1 MINSMTGFAAAAG
14 ASAGGRWSW
23 EIKTVNAKGLDIR
36 LRVPPGFDAVEM
48 EARRMIGARLVR
60 GTCHATLTVVRD
72 AAPAQVRINSD
83 VLASLVQALQT
94 VTLPPTIRPASL
106 NGLLAV
112 RGVIESFEPAPDEA
126 AAAMLRTDSIAGL
139 DGVLGALAAMRAD
152 EGRALLA
159 VLLDRIE
166 AIARL
171 TQQAESAPQRQLAA
185 VQEKL
190 AYTIATLSDRY
201 KLDPDRLHQEALIL
215 AAKADV
221 REELDRLTAHVAA
234 VRVLLDSDQ
243 AVGRRLDFLAQ
254 ELGREAN
261 TFCAKVNDATLTAIG
276 LELRVEIE
284 QFREQVQNIE

>member
-14 ASAGGRWSW
+14 ASGNGRWSW

-48 EARRMIGARLVR
+48 EARKMIGARLVR
-60 GTCHATLTVVRD
+60 GTCHATLTVFREV
-72 AAPAQVRINSD
+72 APSQVRINTE
-83 VLASLVQALQT
+83 VLASLVQALHTLT
-94 VTLPPTIRPASL
+94 VPPTIRPASL

-112 RGVIESFEPAPDEA
+112 RGVVESFEPAPDEA
-126 AAAMLRTDSIAGL
+126 AAAAMRTDTIGGL
-139 DGVLGALAAMRAD
+139 GQVLDALTAMRAD

-159 VLLDRIE
+159 VLLERID

-171 TQQAESAPQRQLAA
+171 TQQAERAPQRQPSA
-185 VQEKL
+185 VQDKL
-190 AYTIATLSDRY
+190 AHTIATLSDRF

-221 REELDRLTAHVAA
+221 REELDRLAAHVAA
-234 VRVLLDSDQ
+234 VRALLDADQ

-261 TFCAKVNDATLTAIG
+261 TFCAKVNDAALTAIG